1 MFVGRNGELQL
12 LLDAF
17 GEKRSATLI
26 YGKRRVGKTTL
37 IKKALENQQK
47 TCVYY
52 ECLRG
57 TMRDNIDG
65 LTRELM
71 RLKILNFATAF
82 ASFQDVFAYL
92 NTLPRQFII
101 VIDEYPYLKHMTVPE
116 TVDSIFQ
123 AIIDGHLANIDLVVS
138 GSHIGMMRDM
148 LREGN
153 ALYGRFSTVIQ
164 LKELSYRQAAVF
176 YSSKDVYDRIGFF
189 GVFGGSPFVLEQLRD
204 SESLQD
210 NIIRTILNESSPVY
224 MYASHFLVSDYSRSA
239 NSERIFAALGNGR
252 KKYSE
257 LENLLDAKKTG
268 NLSKQLKSLLEMDIL
283 SRNIPINRIGDAKK
297 VKYEINDNLMR
308 FYFTYLY
315 RNQSALQMLGA
326 KVFYDQYIAP
336 TLTEYISRRFEEL
349 CRDYFAFLARQGDLP
364 GIRHIGSFYYD
375 DPAARSNGE
384 FDVALD
390 FGGTYTICEAK
401 YFKKPMELDDI
412 HREVGQIRGIK
423 GLEVS
428 RIGFISASGFAQKED
443 GWLYYTGDDLYAD
456 RS

>member
-1 MFVGRNGELQL
+1 MFVGRSDELRL
-12 LLDAF
+12 LSDAF
-17 GEKRSATLI
+17 SKERSATLL

-37 IKKALENQQK
+37 IKEALAKQQK
-47 TCVYY
+47 TYVYY

-65 LTRELM
+65 LTQELT
-71 RLKILNFATAF
+71 RLKILTFATTF

-101 VIDEYPYLKHMTVPE
+101 VIDEYPYLKSMTSPE

-123 AIIDGHLANIDLVVS
+123 AIIDNHLANIDLVVS

-164 LKELSYRQAAVF
+164 LKELSYRSAAAF
-176 YSSKDVYDRIGFF
+176 YASKNAYDRIGFF
-189 GVFGGSPFVLEQLRD
+189 GVFGGSPFVLEQLLC
-204 SESLQD
+204 SESLRG
-210 NIIRTILNESSPVY
+210 NIIRTILNQSSPVY
-224 MYASHFLVSDYSRSA
+224 MYASHFLMSDYSRSV
-239 NSERIFAALGNGR
+239 NSERIFAALDNGR

-283 SRNIPINRIGDAKK
+283 SKNTPINRIGDAKK
-297 VKYEINDNLMR
+297 VKYEINDNLLR
-308 FYFTYLY
+308 FYFTYVY
-315 RNQSALQMLGA
+315 KNHSALQMLGA
-326 KVFYDQYIAP
+326 EVFYDQYIAP

-349 CRDYFAFLARQGDLP
+349 CRDYFSLLARQGKLP

-375 DPAARSNGE
+375 DPVIKSNGE

-390 FGGTYTICEAK
+390 FAGTYTICEAK

-412 HREVGQIRGIK
+412 HREVGQIRDIK
-423 GLEVS
+423 GIEVS
-428 RIGFISASGFAQKED
+428 QIGFISASGFAQKED
-443 GWLYYTGDDLYAD
+443 GYLYYSGDDLYAD
-456 RS
+456 